1 MLQEDYVNMCSTPLT
16 RIWLCA
22 IFILG
27 TVLSNCLYWWS
38 KRENLPG
45 PHRLDQ
51 LMRPS
56 QTQYCLGSTNNT
68 RHNIYSFCNK
78 ENYNKSLRV

>member
-1 MLQEDYVNMCSTPLT
+1 MYIFDTQLNYNKLMK
-16 RIWLCA
+16 CA
-22 IFILG
+22 KKEEGL
-27 TVLSNCLYWWS
+27 L
-38 KRENLPG
+38 G

>member
-1 MLQEDYVNMCSTPLT
+1 MQFLYAAQSYQIV
-16 RIWLCA
+16 
-22 IFILG
+22 FIG
-27 TVLSNCLYWWS
+27 GQ
-38 KRENLPG
+38 KEENLPG

>member
-1 MLQEDYVNMCSTPLT
+1 MLTCVVHHWPVYGYVQFLYSAQSYQ
-16 RIWLCA
+16 IV
-22 IFILG
+22 FIG
-27 TVLSNCLYWWS
+27 GQ
-38 KRENLPG
+38 KEENLPG